1 MGITFLADLV
11 GFFVGYVSQF
21 LDYIVHV
28 VFCPADPDLAKDKAM
43 FLAKGHAVVNLGIIH
58 KPADLALSRVMA
70 QWAFRAGYFPVLHGF
85 FPGIKFTGHIF
96 IVSRV
101 GYVDLFP
108 FTLRVLVY
116 VQGLVRKNVLV
127 FYFLENTCGV
137 ISISQSAVKVHF
149 LLYAHFICG
158 KFQGTALVVFLV
170 ADGK

>member
-70 QWAFRAGYFPVLHGF
+70 QWAFRASYFTVLHGF

-116 VQGLVRKNVLV
+116 VQG
-127 FYFLENTCGV
+127 
-137 ISISQSAVKVHF
+137 
-149 LLYAHFICG
+149 
-158 KFQGTALVVFLV
+158 
-170 ADGK
+170 

>member
-1 MGITFLADLV
+1 MGIAFLADLV

-70 QWAFRAGYFPVLHGF
+70 QWAFRAGYFTVLHGF

-116 VQGLVRKNVLV
+116 VQG
-127 FYFLENTCGV
+127 
-137 ISISQSAVKVHF
+137 
-149 LLYAHFICG
+149 
-158 KFQGTALVVFLV
+158 
-170 ADGK
+170 